1 MQRKILAAALFATA
15 FPIAAFAQSN
25 VQMYG
30 VMDAALSR
38 EETGTPG
45 QDSTWKVNSGNQSS
59 SRIGFR
65 GTEDLGDGLKAM
77 FNIEAGVAID
87 TGAADSNL
95 FQRRAVVGLENNFGL
110 LTIGREYS
118 PIAMVAAM
126 SDVFGQGFYGSN
138 LSAFGSQGANRLTRR
153 LDNSVNLKTSAWN
166 GLRGY
171 LAYSAGEKTTDPS
184 GDLIGGA
191 LEYNYGNLGLSA
203 GYHTIK
209 RLAVEKDKEMAFG
222 AAFKFDALELKGNY
236 LSADNAGPNNKFKQ
250 YNVGAAY
257 TIDANK
263 FFFNFQQ
270 NKSDSGAKGKAYAVA
285 YSYSLSKRTNL
296 YASYATMDNN
306 NLGVFALNSSSTNV
320 TPAATALGAD
330 PKALS
335 LGLRHTF

>member
-15 FPIAAFAQSN
+15 FPIAALAQSN

-30 VMDAALSR
+30 VMDAALAH

-45 QDSTWKVNSGNQSS
+45 QKSTWKVNSGNQSS

-77 FNIEAGVAID
+77 FNIEAGVALD

-95 FQRRAVVGLENNFGL
+95 FQRRAVVGLENSFGL
-110 LTIGREYS
+110 LTVGREYS
-118 PIAMVAAM
+118 PIAAVAAM
-126 SDVFGQGFYGSN
+126 SDVFGQGFYGTN

-153 LDNSVNLKTSAWN
+153 LDNSVNIKTSAWN
-166 GLRGY
+166 GLRAY
-171 LAYSAGEKTTDPS
+171 LAYSAGEKTVDPS
-184 GDLIGGA
+184 GNLVGGA
-191 LEYNYGNLGLSA
+191 LEYTFGNLGLSA

-209 RLAVEKDKEMAFG
+209 RLAIEEDKEMAFG
-222 AAFKFDALELKGNY
+222 ASFKIDAFDIKGNY
-236 LSADNAGPNNKFKQ
+236 LSADNAGPNNKYKQ
-250 YNVGAAY
+250 YNLGAAF
-257 TIDANK
+257 TMDANK
-263 FFFNFQQ
+263 FFVNYQQ
-270 NKSDSGAKGKAYAVA
+270 QKLESGAKGKTVAIAYT
-285 YSYSLSKRTNL
+285 YSLSKRTNV
-296 YASYATMDNN
+296 YASYATLDNN
-306 NLGVFALNSSSTNV
+306 NRGVFGINSSSTNV